1 MRRII
6 KWAAITVLVIVGA
19 AVAWIIHLDSPA
31 TVIANAAQASTQAA
45 APAQPSPVSTSAT
58 LKGSCVTGTY
68 DLTTAE
74 FYPMSSGGG
83 GPASGDEIAEAY
95 QMTLINNS
103 SGTASVTG
111 FGAVFYAQGHELT
124 SDNETFDNPTFIV
137 PGQSLTWTEYPW
149 SYSSAGENE
158 ASVGPFA
165 AGQMGAVDI
174 TATCSLVEWY
184 HP

>member
-1 MRRII
+1 MRRVI

-31 TVIANAAQASTQAA
+31 TVIANAAQAA
-45 APAQPSPVSTSAT
+45 APASPVSTSAT

-68 DLTTAE
+68 DLTNGE
-74 FYPMSSGGG
+74 FYPMLSSGG

-95 QMTLINNS
+95 QMTLVNNS

-111 FGAVFYAQGHELT
+111 FAAVFSAQGRELT
-124 SDNETFDNPTFIV
+124 SDNETFDSPAFIV

-149 SYSSAGENE
+149 GESTAGENE
-158 ASVGPFA
+158 ASLGPFA
-165 AGQMGAVDI
+165 AGQMGAVDV